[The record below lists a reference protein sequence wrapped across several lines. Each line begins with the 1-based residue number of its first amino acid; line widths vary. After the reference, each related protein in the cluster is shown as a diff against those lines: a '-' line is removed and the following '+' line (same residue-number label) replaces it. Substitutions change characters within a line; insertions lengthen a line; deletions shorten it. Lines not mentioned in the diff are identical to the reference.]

1 MSELKVNSIKGT
13 GASPAAIT
21 IDSSSGGFSG
31 SDKFFKYAQSMH
43 DFSCSSLAAIFF
55 LHLQ

>member
-1 MSELKVNSIKGT
+1 MK
-13 GASPAAIT
+13 
-21 IDSSSGGFSG
+21 DGFSG

-55 LHLQ
+55 TSPVREKINANENR